1 MAVQHEG
8 RAFLH
13 ETLNFKQRT
22 PPYHTHTCTHTHL
35 FFIPQRSLQ
44 FLYGLVK
51 FSLLGFDHWS
61 LVALA
66 LKLRHLKGQDGDE
79 DLNPRRETGTTES

>member
-1 MAVQHEG
+1 MAVQYEG

-22 PPYHTHTCTHTHL
+22 PPYHTHL